1 MTNQITIKT
10 RAMKTYKF
18 TLTILLLFI
27 LSLGAI
33 ARSEVKKEYHEKFP
47 TNEKTHLD
55 ISNRYG
61 EVTINNTNQDAMT
74 IDVIVTVESNS
85 EKKSQQILETIT
97 IELSKNAN
105 VISAITEIEG
115 NFKWNNVQVD
125 IDYTINMPTYVN
137 TKLELRYG
145 DAMIA
150 DIIGTF
156 DAEVRYGNFN
166 ANRLQPQDEDYIN
179 SLRMA
184 YCGQVS
190 VKSFAKMDLDISY
203 SDAKL
208 GSGSALNLECKYSDI
223 RLGDIAIVKAE
234 LGYSDLSLS
243 STLDASVEGRYS
255 DMDFGVVNGSL
266 VIDTKYGDVDV
277 DMLGRNF
284 ELMKVE
290 GGYSDIDIVVENGAN
305 YKIDLSASYGD
316 ISFPRINVTGVD
328 KEGTSQFIRGYVGQQ
343 ESGNKIL
350 VESRYGDIDVS
361 GM

>member
-1 MTNQITIKT
+1 
-10 RAMKTYKF
+10 MKTYKF
-18 TLTILLLFI
+18 TLTIFLLFS

-33 ARSEVKKEYHEKFP
+33 ARTEVKKEYHEKFP
-47 TNEKTHLD
+47 TNENTHLA
-55 ISNRYG
+55 ISNQYG
-61 EVTINNTNQDAMT
+61 EVIINNTTQDEMT
-74 IDVIVTVESNS
+74 IDVIVTVESSN
-85 EKKSQQILETIT
+85 EKKSQEILETIN

-105 VISAITEIEG
+105 AISAITEIEG
-115 NFKWNNVQVD
+115 HFKWNNVQVD
-125 IDYTINMPTYVN
+125 IDYTINMPSYVN

-145 DAMIA
+145 DVRIA

-156 DAEVRYGNFN
+156 DAEVRYGNFS
-166 ANRLQPQDEDYIN
+166 ANVLRTNDGGHIN

-190 VKSFAKMDLDISY
+190 VKSFGKMNLDISY

-208 GSGSALNLECKYSDI
+208 GVGEALDLESKYSDI
-223 RLGDIAIVKAE
+223 KLGDIAIVKVE

-266 VIDTKYGDVDV
+266 VVDIKYGDVDV
-277 DMLGRNF
+277 DRLGKNF
-284 ELMKVE
+284 ELIKVDAS
-290 GGYSDIDIVVENGAN
+290 YSDIDMVVENGAN

-328 KEGTSQFIRGYVGQQ
+328 KEGTSQFIRGYVGHQ

-350 VESRYGDIDVS
+350 VESRYGDINVS